1 MSGHSKWAG
10 IKHKKAI
17 VDAQKGKTFG
27 KVIREITVAARHGG
41 GDVNANPRLRLA
53 VSKAREANMA
63 KDKIDQA
70 IQRGTGELPGVHYD
84 EIQYEG
90 YGPGGV
96 AVLVDALT
104 DNKNRTSSEI
114 RNIFTGHGGN
124 MAGAG
129 SVAWLFHKKGYLV
142 IKQSQTTEEQLMTV
156 VLDAGAEDVTSEG
169 DVFAVTTPLP
179 EFERVRAALAQAK
192 IPCESAE
199 ITMIPANTVKVDGAK
214 AKQVLELVQS
224 LEDHDDSQNVYA
236 NCDVPD
242 DVLQA
247 MHAQS

>member
-27 KVIREITVAARHGG
+27 KLIRELTVAARQG
-41 GDVNANPRLRLA
+41 GDPETNPRLRL
-53 VSKAREANMA
+53 VMTKARDANMT
-63 KDKIDQA
+63 KDKVEQA
-70 IQRGTGELPGVHYD
+70 IKRGTGEIPGVHYE

-104 DNKNRTSSEI
+104 DNKNRTSSEV

-129 SVAWLFHKKGYLV
+129 SVAWLFHKKGYIV
-142 IKQSQTTEEQLMTV
+142 IRQAGVSEERLMEL
-156 VLDAGAEDVTSEG
+156 VLDAGAEDVTNDG
-169 DVFAVTTPLP
+169 DTFTVTTPLP
-179 EFERVRAALAQAK
+179 EFERVKTAITQGRVA
-192 IPCESAE
+192 CESAE
-199 ITMIPANTVKVDGAK
+199 LTMIPANTVKVDGDK
-214 AKQVLELVQS
+214 AKQVLALVEA
-224 LEDHDDSQNVYA
+224 LEEHDDVQHVYA
-236 NCDVPD
+236 NFDIPD
-242 DVLQA
+242 EILNAIMGQK
-247 MHAQS
+247 

>member
-27 KVIREITVAARHGG
+27 KLIRELTVAARQG
-41 GDVNANPRLRLA
+41 GDPEANARLRLVMA
-53 VSKAREANMA
+53 KAREANMA
-63 KDKIDQA
+63 KDKIEQA
-70 IQRGTGELPGVHYD
+70 VKRGTGEIPGVHYE

-96 AVLVDALT
+96 AILVEALT

-142 IKQSQTTEEQLMTV
+142 LPAAGVSEERLIELA
-156 VLDAGAEDVTSEG
+156 LDAGAEDVASESG
-169 DVFAVTTPLP
+169 SFTVTTPLA
-179 EFERVRAALAQAK
+179 EFERVKTALTQGRIAW
-192 IPCESAE
+192 ESADL
-199 ITMIPANTVKVDGAK
+199 TMIPSNTVKADGDK
-214 AKQVLELVQS
+214 AKQVLALVEL
-224 LEDHDDSQNVYA
+224 LEDHDDVQHVYA
-236 NCDVPD
+236 NFDIPD
-242 DVLQA
+242 DIISHV
-247 MHAQS
+247 MGHG